1 MGKIYCVMGK
11 SSSGK
16 DTVYKK
22 LKEQYK
28 EFRLIVPYT
37 TRPIREGE
45 KDGVEYYFVDPE
57 QFRAMKEDGKVIE
70 SRSYNTKC
78 GIWTYFTA
86 DDGQINLSAAD
97 YLLIGTLVSYQALR
111 EYFGEEAIVPVYL
124 EVEDG
129 LRLARAL
136 ERERRQEKPKYAEMC
151 RRFLA
156 DEEDF
161 SEENLIKSGITER
174 FGNEDFTEC
183 LNKIQRYIEEIRYIL
198 SVFMRFHSFVI
209 PFNLKL

>member
-86 DDGQINLSAAD
+86 DDGQIDLSAAD

-183 LNKIQRYIEEIRYIL
+183 LNKIQRYIEEIR
-198 SVFMRFHSFVI
+198 
-209 PFNLKL
+209 

>member
-86 DDGQINLSAAD
+86 DDGQIDLSAAD
-97 YLLIGTLVSYQALR
+97 YLLIGTLATLPSVGRSS
-111 EYFGEEAIVPVYL
+111 
-124 EVEDG
+124 
-129 LRLARAL
+129 RLMQRTSV
-136 ERERRQEKPKYAEMC
+136 
-151 RRFLA
+151 
-156 DEEDF
+156 DF
-161 SEENLIKSGITER
+161 PAP
-174 FGNEDFTEC
+174 D
-183 LNKIQRYIEEIRYIL
+183 
-198 SVFMRFHSFVI
+198 I
-209 PFNLKL
+209 PMIP

>member
-86 DDGQINLSAAD
+86 DDAHFALSAAD
-97 YLLIGTLVSYQALR
+97 FLLIGTLVSYQALR

-183 LNKIQRYIEEIRYIL
+183 LNKIQRYIEEIR
-198 SVFMRFHSFVI
+198 
-209 PFNLKL
+209 

>member
-11 SSSGK
+11 STSGK

-86 DDGQINLSAAD
+86 DDGQIDLSAAD

-183 LNKIQRYIEEIRYIL
+183 LNKIQRYIEEIR
-198 SVFMRFHSFVI
+198 
-209 PFNLKL
+209 

>member
-86 DDGQINLSAAD
+86 DDGQIDLSAAD

-136 ERERRQEKPKYAEMC
+136 ERERRQEKPIYAEMC

-183 LNKIQRYIEEIRYIL
+183 LNKIQRYIEEIR
-198 SVFMRFHSFVI
+198 
-209 PFNLKL
+209 

>member
-86 DDGQINLSAAD
+86 DDGQIDLSAAD

-183 LNKIQRYIEEIRYIL
+183 LNKIQRYFEEIR
-198 SVFMRFHSFVI
+198 
-209 PFNLKL
+209 

>member
-183 LNKIQRYIEEIRYIL
+183 LNKIQRYIEEIR
-198 SVFMRFHSFVI
+198 
-209 PFNLKL
+209 

>member
-11 SSSGK
+11 SSTGK

-86 DDGQINLSAAD
+86 DDGQIDLSAAD

-183 LNKIQRYIEEIRYIL
+183 LNKIQRYIEEIR
-198 SVFMRFHSFVI
+198 
-209 PFNLKL
+209 

>member
-1 MGKIYCVMGK
+1 MIEKIPPK

-86 DDGQINLSAAD
+86 DDGQIDLSAAD

-183 LNKIQRYIEEIRYIL
+183 LNKIQRYIEEIR
-198 SVFMRFHSFVI
+198 
-209 PFNLKL
+209 

>member
-86 DDGQINLSAAD
+86 DDGQIDLSAAD

-129 LRLARAL
+129 LRFARAL

-183 LNKIQRYIEEIRYIL
+183 LNKIQRYIEEIR
-198 SVFMRFHSFVI
+198 
-209 PFNLKL
+209 

>member
-86 DDGQINLSAAD
+86 DDGQIDLSAAD

-183 LNKIQRYIEEIRYIL
+183 LNKIQRYIEVIREIF

>member
-16 DTVYKK
+16 DSVYKK

-86 DDGQINLSAAD
+86 DDGQIDLSAAD

-183 LNKIQRYIEEIRYIL
+183 LNKIQRYIEEIR
-198 SVFMRFHSFVI
+198 
-209 PFNLKL
+209 

>member
-37 TRPIREGE
+37 TRPIREDE

-86 DDGQINLSAAD
+86 DDGQIDLSAAD

-183 LNKIQRYIEEIRYIL
+183 LNKIQRYIEEIR
-198 SVFMRFHSFVI
+198 
-209 PFNLKL
+209 

>member
-86 DDGQINLSAAD
+86 DDGQIDLSAAD

-136 ERERRQEKPKYAEMC
+136 ERERRQEKPKYGEMC

-183 LNKIQRYIEEIRYIL
+183 LNKIQRYIEEIR
-198 SVFMRFHSFVI
+198 
-209 PFNLKL
+209 

>member
-86 DDGQINLSAAD
+86 DDGQIELSAAD

-183 LNKIQRYIEEIRYIL
+183 LNKIQRYIEEIR
-198 SVFMRFHSFVI
+198 
-209 PFNLKL
+209 

>member
-1 MGKIYCVMGK
+1 MGKIYCVMGQ

-86 DDGQINLSAAD
+86 DDGQIDLSAAD

-183 LNKIQRYIEEIRYIL
+183 LNKIQRYIEEIR
-198 SVFMRFHSFVI
+198 
-209 PFNLKL
+209 

>member
-86 DDGQINLSAAD
+86 DDGQIDLNASD
-97 YLLIGTLVSYQALR
+97 YLLIGTLVSYRALR
-111 EYFGEEAIVPVYL
+111 KYFGESYIVPIYL

-129 LRLARAL
+129 LRLVRAL

-183 LNKIQRYIEEIRYIL
+183 LNKIQRYIEEIR
-198 SVFMRFHSFVI
+198 
-209 PFNLKL
+209 

>member
-45 KDGVEYYFVDPE
+45 KDGVEYCFVDPE
-57 QFRAMKEDGKVIE
+57 QYRAIKEEGKLIE
-70 SRSYNTKC
+70 TRSYNTKC

-86 DDGQINLSAAD
+86 DDGQIDLSAAD

-183 LNKIQRYIEEIRYIL
+183 LNKIQRYIEEIR
-198 SVFMRFHSFVI
+198 
-209 PFNLKL
+209 

>member
-86 DDGQINLSAAD
+86 DDGQIDLSAAD
-97 YLLIGTLVSYQALR
+97 YHLIGTLVSYQALR

-183 LNKIQRYIEEIRYIL
+183 LNKIQRYIEEIR
-198 SVFMRFHSFVI
+198 
-209 PFNLKL
+209 